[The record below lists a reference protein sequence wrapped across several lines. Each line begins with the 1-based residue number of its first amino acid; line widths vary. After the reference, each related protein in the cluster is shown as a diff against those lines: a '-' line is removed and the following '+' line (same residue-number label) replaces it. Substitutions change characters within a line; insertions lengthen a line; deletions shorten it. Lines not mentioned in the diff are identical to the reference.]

1 MHLASHRS
9 LVPASPHSIPTVR
22 VATCLSVSSCGGCE
36 HRLWVCISVPQSLFR
51 DAGNSLPS
59 VDHLLLI

>member
-9 LVPASPHSIPTVR
+9 LVPASPHSISTVR
-22 VATCLSVSSCGGCE
+22 VATYLSVSSYGGCE

-51 DAGNSLPS
+51 DAGNSLPA